1 MEIAHTPTVLGVSNE
16 VLRTPLDEAEI
27 NSRVTPY
34 WRVSVVELTG
44 STQNDLLQLVES
56 NNALDGQVIATEFQS
71 DGRGRLDRTFEAPAQ
86 SALLFSFYIK
96 PRNQR
101 SEWGFIPLIAG
112 LSLVRAITTIDT
124 AMNVSLKWP
133 NDLIINEKKCAG
145 IIAQT
150 TNEGIVIGI
159 GLNVSMT
166 PNELPVS
173 TATSLAI
180 EGSTITDRN
189 LLLSHLLN
197 TFAELFEAWEE
208 GSELLDEYA
217 SASST
222 IGKKVR
228 IELPNGENLEA
239 TVARISHTGEL
250 VLDDGRHVSAGDV
263 IHLR

>member
-1 MEIAHTPTVLGVSNE
+1 MSNE

-27 NSRVTPY
+27 NSKITPY

-56 NNALDGQVIATEFQS
+56 RNALVGQVIVTEYQS
-71 DGRGRLDRTFEAPAQ
+71 SGRGRLDRTFEAPAQ

-180 EGSTITDRN
+180 EGSTITDRD

-228 IELPNGENLEA
+228 IELPGGENLEA

>member
-1 MEIAHTPTVLGVSNE
+1 MSNE
-16 VLRTPLDEAEI
+16 VLRTPLDEAGI
-27 NSRVTPY
+27 NSKITPY

-56 NNALDGQVIATEFQS
+56 KIALDGQVIVTEFQS
-71 DGRGRLDRTFEAPAQ
+71 SGRGRLDRTFEAPAK

-96 PRNQR
+96 PRKQR

-112 LSLVRAITTIDT
+112 LSLVRSINALDSG
-124 AMNVSLKWP
+124 MNVSLKWP
-133 NDLIINEKKCAG
+133 NDLIVNEKKCAG
-145 IIAQT
+145 IIAQMT
-150 TNEGIVIGI
+150 TEGIVLGI

-166 PNELPVS
+166 SKELPVPS
-173 TATSLAI
+173 ATSLAI

-189 LLLSHLLN
+189 LLLSEILN

-208 GSELLDEYA
+208 STELLNEYA
-217 SASST
+217 SVSST

-228 IELPNGENLEA
+228 IELPGGENLEGS
-239 TVARISHTGEL
+239 VARISSMGEL
-250 VLDDGRHVSAGDV
+250 VLDNGKHVSAGDV

>member
-1 MEIAHTPTVLGVSNE
+1 MSNE

-159 GLNVSMT
+159 GLNVSIT

-180 EGSTITDRN
+180 EGSTITDRD

-228 IELPNGENLEA
+228 IELPGGENLEA

>member
-1 MEIAHTPTVLGVSNE
+1 MSNE

-27 NSRVTPY
+27 NSKITPY

-56 NNALDGQVIATEFQS
+56 NIALDGQVIVTEFQS
-71 DGRGRLDRTFEAPAQ
+71 NGRGRLDRTFEAPAK

-96 PRNQR
+96 PRKQR

-112 LSLVRAITTIDT
+112 LSLVRSITTIDT

-133 NDLIINEKKCAG
+133 NDLLINEKKCAG

-150 TNEGIVIGI
+150 TTEGIVLGI
-159 GLNVSMT
+159 GLNVSMASE
-166 PNELPVS
+166 ELPVP

-180 EGSTITDRN
+180 EGSKFVERN
-189 LLLSHLLN
+189 SLLSQVLN
-197 TFAELFEAWEE
+197 IFAELFESWEE
-208 GSELLDEYA
+208 GFELLSEY
-217 SASST
+217 SDVSST

-228 IELPNGENLEA
+228 VELPGGENLEG
-239 TVARISHTGEL
+239 TVARISPTGEL

>member
-1 MEIAHTPTVLGVSNE
+1 MSNE

-71 DGRGRLDRTFEAPAQ
+71 NGRGRLDRTFQAPAQ

-96 PRNQR
+96 PRKER
-101 SEWGFIPLIAG
+101 SDWGFIPLIAG

-150 TNEGIVIGI
+150 TNEGVVIGI

-250 VLDDGRHVSAGDV
+250 VLDDGRHVTAGDV

>member
-1 MEIAHTPTVLGVSNE
+1 M
-16 VLRTPLDEAEI
+16 LRTPLDEAEI

-228 IELPNGENLEA
+228 IELPGGENLEA

>member
-27 NSRVTPY
+27 NSKIAPY

-44 STQNDLLQLVES
+44 STQHDLLQLVES
-56 NNALDGQVIATEFQS
+56 KNALDGQVIVTEYQS
-71 DGRGRLDRTFEAPAQ
+71 NGRGRLDRTFEAPAR

-96 PRNQR
+96 PRRQR

-112 LSLVRAITTIDT
+112 LSLARAISTLDSEI
-124 AMNVSLKWP
+124 NVSLKWP
-133 NDLIINEKKCAG
+133 NDCMINEKKCAG

-150 TNEGIVIGI
+150 SPEGVIIGI

-166 PNELPVS
+166 ADELPVP
-173 TATSLAI
+173 TATSLVI
-180 EGSTITDRN
+180 ESSKIFDRN
-189 LLLSHLLN
+189 LLLSNILN
-197 TFAELFEAWEE
+197 TFAELFEAWDE
-208 GSELLDEYA
+208 GSELLEEYA

-228 IELPNGENLEA
+228 IELPGGENLEE
-239 TVARISHTGEL
+239 TVARVSHTGEL
-250 VLDDGRHVSAGDV
+250 VLADGRHVSAGDV

>member
-1 MEIAHTPTVLGVSNE
+1 
-16 VLRTPLDEAEI
+16 
-27 NSRVTPY
+27 
-34 WRVSVVELTG
+34 
-44 STQNDLLQLVES
+44 
-56 NNALDGQVIATEFQS
+56 
-71 DGRGRLDRTFEAPAQ
+71 
-86 SALLFSFYIK
+86 
-96 PRNQR
+96 
-101 SEWGFIPLIAG
+101 
-112 LSLVRAITTIDT
+112 
-124 AMNVSLKWP
+124 MNVSLKWP

-228 IELPNGENLEA
+228 IELPGGENLEA

-263 IHLR
+263 IHLRQHS

>member
-27 NSRVTPY
+27 NSKITPY

-56 NNALDGQVIATEFQS
+56 NIALDGQVIVTEFQS
-71 DGRGRLDRTFEAPAQ
+71 NGRGRLDRTFEAPAK

-96 PRNQR
+96 PRKQR

-133 NDLIINEKKCAG
+133 NDLLINEKKCAG

-150 TNEGIVIGI
+150 TTEGIVLGI
-159 GLNVSMT
+159 GLNVSMASE
-166 PNELPVS
+166 ELPVP
-173 TATSLAI
+173 TATSLKI

-189 LLLSHLLN
+189 LLLSHILN

-208 GSELLDEYA
+208 GSELLSEY
-217 SASST
+217 SDVSST

-228 IELPNGENLEA
+228 VELPGGENLEG
-239 TVARISHTGEL
+239 TVARISPTGEL

>member
-1 MEIAHTPTVLGVSNE
+1 MSNE

-71 DGRGRLDRTFEAPAQ
+71 DGRGRLDRTFQAPAQ

-124 AMNVSLKWP
+124 AMNV
-133 NDLIINEKKCAG
+133 
-145 IIAQT
+145 
-150 TNEGIVIGI
+150 
-159 GLNVSMT
+159 
-166 PNELPVS
+166 
-173 TATSLAI
+173 
-180 EGSTITDRN
+180 
-189 LLLSHLLN
+189 
-197 TFAELFEAWEE
+197 
-208 GSELLDEYA
+208 
-217 SASST
+217 
-222 IGKKVR
+222 
-228 IELPNGENLEA
+228 
-239 TVARISHTGEL
+239 
-250 VLDDGRHVSAGDV
+250 
-263 IHLR
+263 

>member
-56 NNALDGQVIATEFQS
+56 KNALDGQVIATEFQS
-71 DGRGRLDRTFEAPAQ
+71 NGRGRLDRTFQAPAQ

-96 PRNQR
+96 PRKER
-101 SEWGFIPLIAG
+101 SDWGFIPLIAG

-124 AMNVSLKWP
+124 VMNVSLKWP

-150 TNEGIVIGI
+150 TSEGIVIGI

-228 IELPNGENLEA
+228 IELPGGENLEA

>member
-1 MEIAHTPTVLGVSNE
+1 MSNE

-208 GSELLDEYA
+208 GFELLDEYA

>member
-1 MEIAHTPTVLGVSNE
+1 MSNE

-180 EGSTITDRN
+180 EGSTITDRD

>member
-1 MEIAHTPTVLGVSNE
+1 M
-16 VLRTPLDEAEI
+16 LRTPLDEAEI

-124 AMNVSLKWP
+124 VMNVSLKWP

-228 IELPNGENLEA
+228 IELPGGENLEA

>member
-1 MEIAHTPTVLGVSNE
+1 MSNE

-228 IELPNGENLEA
+228 IELPGGENLEA

>member
-1 MEIAHTPTVLGVSNE
+1 
-16 VLRTPLDEAEI
+16 
-27 NSRVTPY
+27 
-34 WRVSVVELTG
+34 
-44 STQNDLLQLVES
+44 
-56 NNALDGQVIATEFQS
+56 
-71 DGRGRLDRTFEAPAQ
+71 
-86 SALLFSFYIK
+86 
-96 PRNQR
+96 
-101 SEWGFIPLIAG
+101 
-112 LSLVRAITTIDT
+112 
-124 AMNVSLKWP
+124 
-133 NDLIINEKKCAG
+133 
-145 IIAQT
+145 
-150 TNEGIVIGI
+150 
-159 GLNVSMT
+159 MT

-180 EGSTITDRN
+180 EGSTITDRD

-228 IELPNGENLEA
+228 IELPGGENLEA

>member
-1 MEIAHTPTVLGVSNE
+1 M
-16 VLRTPLDEAEI
+16 LRTPLDEAEI

-159 GLNVSMT
+159 GLNVSIT

-180 EGSTITDRN
+180 EGSTITDRD

-228 IELPNGENLEA
+228 IELPGGENLEA

>member
-71 DGRGRLDRTFEAPAQ
+71 DGRGRLDRTFQAPAQ

>member
-27 NSRVTPY
+27 NSKITPY

-56 NNALDGQVIATEFQS
+56 KIALDGQVIVTEFQS
-71 DGRGRLDRTFEAPAQ
+71 SGRGRLDRTFEAPAK

-96 PRNQR
+96 PRKKR

-112 LSLVRAITTIDT
+112 LSLVRSINTLDSG
-124 AMNVSLKWP
+124 MNVSLKWP

-150 TNEGIVIGI
+150 TTEGIVLGI

-166 PNELPVS
+166 TNELPVPK
-173 TATSLAI
+173 ATSLSI
-180 EGSTITDRN
+180 EGSTINDRN
-189 LLLSHLLN
+189 LLLSEILN
-197 TFAELFEAWEE
+197 TFAELFESWEE
-208 GSELLDEYA
+208 GTELLNEYA
-217 SASST
+217 SVSST

-228 IELPNGENLEA
+228 IELPGGENLEGS
-239 TVARISHTGEL
+239 VARISYMGEL
-250 VLDDGRHVSAGDV
+250 VLDNGKHVSAGDV

>member
-1 MEIAHTPTVLGVSNE
+1 M
-16 VLRTPLDEAEI
+16 LRTPLDEAEI

-71 DGRGRLDRTFEAPAQ
+71 DGRGRLDRTFQAPAQ

-180 EGSTITDRN
+180 EGSTITDRD

-228 IELPNGENLEA
+228 IELPGGENLEA

>member
-1 MEIAHTPTVLGVSNE
+1 MSNE

-27 NSRVTPY
+27 NSKITPY

-56 NNALDGQVIATEFQS
+56 NIALDGQVIVTEFQS
-71 DGRGRLDRTFEAPAQ
+71 NGRGRLDRTFEAPAK

-96 PRNQR
+96 PRKQR

-133 NDLIINEKKCAG
+133 NDLLINEKKCAG

-150 TNEGIVIGI
+150 SQEGIVVGI

-166 PNELPVS
+166 SNELPVPN
-173 TATSLAI
+173 ATSLAI

-189 LLLSHLLN
+189 LLLSQILN

-208 GSELLDEYA
+208 GSELLNEYA
-217 SASST
+217 NASST

-228 IELPNGENLEA
+228 IDLPGGENIEA
-239 TVARISHTGEL
+239 TVAHISHSGEL
-250 VLDDGRHVSAGDV
+250 VLDNGRHVSAGDV

>member
-1 MEIAHTPTVLGVSNE
+1 MSNE

-27 NSRVTPY
+27 NSKITPY

-56 NNALDGQVIATEFQS
+56 NIALDGQVIVTEFQS
-71 DGRGRLDRTFEAPAQ
+71 NGRGRLDRTFEAPAK

-96 PRNQR
+96 PRKQR

-112 LSLVRAITTIDT
+112 LSLVRSITTIDT

-133 NDLIINEKKCAG
+133 NDLLINEKKCAG

-150 TNEGIVIGI
+150 TTEGIVLGI

-166 PNELPVS
+166 SEELPVP

-180 EGSTITDRN
+180 EGSKFVERN
-189 LLLSHLLN
+189 SLLSQVLN
-197 TFAELFEAWEE
+197 IFAELFESWEE
-208 GSELLDEYA
+208 GFELLSEY
-217 SASST
+217 SDVSST

-228 IELPNGENLEA
+228 VELPGGENLEG
-239 TVARISHTGEL
+239 TVARISPTGEL

>member
-1 MEIAHTPTVLGVSNE
+1 MSNE

-27 NSRVTPY
+27 NSRVAPY

-71 DGRGRLDRTFEAPAQ
+71 DGRGRLDRTFEAPTQ

-101 SEWGFIPLIAG
+101 SEWGFISLIAG

-150 TNEGIVIGI
+150 TNEGVVIGI

-228 IELPNGENLEA
+228 IELPGGENLEA

>member
-1 MEIAHTPTVLGVSNE
+1 MSNE

-27 NSRVTPY
+27 NSKITPY

-56 NNALDGQVIATEFQS
+56 KNALDGQVIVTEYQS
-71 DGRGRLDRTFEAPAQ
+71 NGRGRLDRTFEAPAQ

-96 PRNQR
+96 PRKQR

-133 NDLIINEKKCAG
+133 NDLLINEKKCAG

-150 TNEGIVIGI
+150 SQEGIVVGI

-166 PNELPVS
+166 SNELPVPN
-173 TATSLAI
+173 ATSLAI

-189 LLLSHLLN
+189 LLLSQILN

-208 GSELLDEYA
+208 GSELLNEYA
-217 SASST
+217 NASST

-228 IELPNGENLEA
+228 IDLPGGENIEA
-239 TVARISHTGEL
+239 TVAHISHSGEL
-250 VLDDGRHVSAGDV
+250 VLDNGRHVSAGDV